1 MIEWRFKN
9 DCPKMAEHIG
19 MVIKTESSNYA
30 QVVTDR
36 KGACGGCQSSP
47 GGCRSCL
54 TGAKMESRVAN
65 PVGAEPGDLVKV
77 HLSSANLFTGAAILY
92 LLPVLGLLLGAFS
105 GLWASRAFGLTEISG
120 SIGGAL
126 AGLGIGYAAVI
137 ILDRSPSIRRRIIP
151 TITVI
156 VTPKV
161 GW

>member
-1 MIEWRFKN
+1 
-9 DCPKMAEHIG
+9 MAEHIG
-19 MVIKTESSNYA
+19 IVIKTESNNYA

-47 GGCRSCL
+47 GGCRSYL
-54 TGAKMESRVAN
+54 AGAKMESRLAN
-65 PVGAEPGDLVKV
+65 PVGAEPGDLVKI
-77 HLSSANLFTGAAILY
+77 HLSSVNLFIGAAILY

-105 GLWASRAFGLTEISG
+105 GVWASRAFGLTEISG

-151 TITVI
+151 TITAI
-156 VTPKV
+156 VTPKAGISDV
-161 GW
+161 KKASCCG